1 MTREQYYEMAENF
14 AKYGNNEVEYKVLNL
29 HPTKSNSKKYN
40 PKKGTLI
47 GVGILGNAEHFI
59 IEDDFGGRVA
69 IHYRNITWP
78 TTFKFQKVEVKVVET
93 DIIGANFAYVYV
105 DGKEVHSIRTTSKG
119 ALAAELAYHDALRWR
134 LI

>member
-40 PKKGTLI
+40 IRKATLI

-59 IEDDFGGRVA
+59 LQGDYTGRMA

-78 TTFKFQKVEVKVVET
+78 TIFKFERAEVKVVESSF
-93 DIIGANFAYVYV
+93 GPNSAYVLV
-105 DGKEVHSIRTTSKG
+105 DGKEVHYIRTSAKG
-119 ALAAELAYHDALRWR
+119 AFAAELAYHDAIHCRIL
-134 LI
+134 